1 MNFEPQTLNLFL
13 LNGQYSE
20 REQRQLF
27 IRRLLRRVFLD
38 DWLLKSVALAITMA
52 LWLGVTGLRAPTT
65 VRLKNIT
72 LNQRVSN
79 DMEITNSPVQEV
91 DIVVTGD
98 KRKIDRLNAQDLVMS
113 IDLTDIKSGDRIV
126 QLSPDTVNLELPSGI
141 KLDEIQPNKIA
152 VRLETVEDREVAV
165 KPQTEGSVA
174 EGYEIYSQMVIPAK
188 VRVRGAESAVKSLDS
203 ISTERIDL
211 GNRNSDFTA
220 RQVGLNVSNPNLT
233 VLDGIV
239 DVVFKIGEKRGERI
253 FVVPVVV
260 GNEFKKATLVLFG
273 ARSLLENLNTADLRI
288 ELQRNEAGE
297 IVPQLIL
304 PAELQDK
311 IEVRKIKLS

>member
-1 MNFEPQTLNLFL
+1 MFF

-27 IRRLLRRVFLD
+27 IRRLFRRVFLD

-52 LWLGVTGLRAPTT
+52 LWLGVTGLREPIP

-79 DMEITNSPVQEV
+79 NMEITNSPVQEV

-98 KRKIDRLNAQDLVMS
+98 KRKIDRLNVQDLVMS
-113 IDLTDIKSGDRIV
+113 VDLTDVKPGDRIV

-141 KLDEIQPNKIA
+141 KLDEIQPNRIA
-152 VRLETVEDREVAV
+152 VRLETVEERDIII

-174 EGYEIYSQMVIPAK
+174 EGYEIYSQTVIPAK

-203 ISTERIDL
+203 ISTERIAL
-211 GNRNSDFTA
+211 ENRTGDFTA
-220 RQVGLNVSNPNLT
+220 RQTGLNVSNPNLT

-239 DVVFKIGEKRGERI
+239 DVIFKIGEKRGERI

-260 GNEFKKATLVLFG
+260 GNEFKRATVVLFG
-273 ARSLLENLNTADLRI
+273 ARSLLENLDVGELKI
-288 ELQRNEAGE
+288 ELRRNDDGE

>member
-1 MNFEPQTLNLFL
+1 
-13 LNGQYSE
+13 
-20 REQRQLF
+20 
-27 IRRLLRRVFLD
+27 
-38 DWLLKSVALAITMA
+38 MA
-52 LWLGVTGLRAPTT
+52 LWLGVTGLREPIP

-79 DMEITNSPVQEV
+79 NMEITNSPVQEV

-98 KRKIDRLNAQDLVMS
+98 KRKIDRLNVQDLVMS
-113 IDLTDIKSGDRIV
+113 VDLTDVKPGDRIV

-141 KLDEIQPNKIA
+141 KLDEIQPNRIA
-152 VRLETVEDREVAV
+152 VRLETVEERDIII

-174 EGYEIYSQMVIPAK
+174 EGYEIYSQTVIPAK

-203 ISTERIDL
+203 ISTERIAL
-211 GNRNSDFTA
+211 ENRTGDFTA
-220 RQVGLNVSNPNLT
+220 RQTGLNVSNPNLT

-239 DVVFKIGEKRGERI
+239 DVIFKIGEKRGERI

-260 GNEFKKATLVLFG
+260 GNEFKRATVVLFG
-273 ARSLLENLNTADLRI
+273 ARSLLENLDVGELKI
-288 ELQRNEAGE
+288 ELRRNDDGE